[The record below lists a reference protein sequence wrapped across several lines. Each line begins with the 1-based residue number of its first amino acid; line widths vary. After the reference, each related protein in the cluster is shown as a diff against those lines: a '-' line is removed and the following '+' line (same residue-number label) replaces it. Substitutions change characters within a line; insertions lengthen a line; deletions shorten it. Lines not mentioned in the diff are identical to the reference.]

1 MKLNEYTLKYRK
13 DGKLGEVKFVCDPRG
28 LASKMQSF
36 SLKILR
42 WFGSQRKPSP
52 LKSGPKNK
60 GGADHER
67 KRNKK
72 GFKPFG

>member
-36 SLKILR
+36 SLKIFPMVWVSKKTR
-42 WFGSQRKPSP
+42 P
-52 LKSGPKNK
+52 LEKWTK
-60 GGADHER
+60 E
-67 KRNKK
+67 
-72 GFKPFG
+72 